1 MAVFKIYTVSQVI
14 TVNNC
19 DTIEEAIKEV
29 GLDPAVIF
37 KTEEVKEPSEEYL
50 QEIRKMKNVKSIK
63 YPDGSEGGLNG
74 NFLLIP

>member
-37 KTEEVKEPSEEYL
+37 KTEEVIEPTTAQLEKAR
-50 QEIRKMKNVKSIK
+50 QMQNI
-63 YPDGSEGGLNG
+63 
-74 NFLLIP
+74 